1 MKTRICAALVVITV
15 VTSAGAQLVSSHAPT
30 AATNQTASHNTP
42 PAMTRTAANGTSA
55 KMAPPMEITD
65 KVVARVNGAELTD
78 RDLAREMVTLFPYS
92 QQHNG
97 FPKDLEP
104 EIRRGALQ
112 MIIFE
117 ELAYQEA
124 KRRNI
129 TIPPAKL
136 TAAETAFRKQFPSA
150 QAYKQFVQ
158 SETNG
163 SEAAMKEK
171 VRRSLL
177 IENLINQEVNT
188 PGHITTA
195 QAKAQYE
202 KNLAQ
207 YKHGEIVQIQS
218 ISIMPPDQTKAV
230 QQEARKRADEALKQ
244 AKEAKNYRD
253 FGLLAERVSDDDF
266 HVKMGDHKPMEIS
279 KLPPP
284 VTQALAKMKPGEV
297 SDLIQFDNNYTI
309 IRLETRTP
317 AGVTPFTE
325 VKSQLQ
331 SDMQKEKTEQLRSQ
345 LAQKLGQN
353 AKIEKL

>member
-1 MKTRICAALVVITV
+1 MVMLGLGT
-15 VTSAGAQLVSSHAPT
+15 AGAQLVSSHSPT
-30 AATNQTASHNTP
+30 AASTTAGNPTTSHSAAP
-42 PAMTRTAANGTSA
+42 HMTRTAASGNTA
-55 KMAPPMEITD
+55 KMAPPMEVTG
-65 KVVARVNGAELTD
+65 KVVARVNGAELID
-78 RDLAREMVTLFPYS
+78 RDLAREMVTLFPYA

-112 MIIFE
+112 MLIFE
-117 ELAYQEA
+117 ELVYQEA

-171 VRRSLL
+171 IRRSLL
-177 IENLINQEVNT
+177 IESLLNQEVNT

-202 KNLAQ
+202 KNIAQ

-218 ISIMPPDQTKAV
+218 ISIMPPDKTKAV

-244 AKEAKNYRD
+244 AKDAKSYRD
-253 FGLLAERVSDDDF
+253 FGLLAEKTSDDDF

-284 VTQALAKMKPGEV
+284 VTQALAKMKPGDV
-297 SDLIQFDNNYTI
+297 SDLIQFDDNYTI
-309 IRLETRTP
+309 IRLEARTP
-317 AGVTPFTE
+317 AGTTPFAE

-331 SDMQKEKTEQLRSQ
+331 SEMQKEKTEQLRSQ